1 MTRVKEFGG
10 FASHTCHH
18 IDADKGMWHELLDE
32 FDLVSEKSCVVTAVH
47 QAKHFVASCL
57 KGNVK
62 VWRKAAR
69 CSHPSN
75 HFVGQKVGL
84 DARYAVSFDPLHFVK
99 GSNQVKESFSI
110 AFAKVS
116 DVDTGQH
123 DFATSVGGDFV
134 CHFDER
140 IDGWIAA
147 ASAGHGDGTIC
158 AEIVAAILNFQK
170 MTCAVVVRTRMVER
184 ADLLGATHAD
194 VDVFA
199 IFLPYSIGIDLSGN
213 ELRQ

>member
-1 MTRVKEFGG
+1 MTRVEEFGG
-10 FASHTCHH
+10 LASHTCHH

-140 IDGWIAA
+140 FDGGIAT
-147 ASAGHGDGTIC
+147 ASACHRDGAIC
-158 AEIVAAILNFQK
+158 AEVVTSVLDFQK
-170 MTCAVVVRTRMVER
+170 MTSAVVVRARVVER
-184 ADLLGATHAD
+184 TYFLVSTHTN
-194 VDVFA
+194 VVVSI
-199 IFLPYSIGIDLSGN
+199 IFISYRAGFYLSAN
-213 ELRQ
+213 ELWQ